1 MPRAPSLMPLL
12 VAAFL
17 AGALSGCDAERYII
31 KDELGEAVESGES
44 VREMRGRV
52 TFAALER
59 APDGSGR
66 LEFLFV
72 YLLGIVDPE
81 GVDAITWRYALFHPD
96 RTELAA
102 EQDVMREAEGLTED
116 GAPITQVLVHSE
128 LPGRRRTLDVPPGR
142 LVDGQTYVLRLTLW
156 YRSEILFEVLV
167 PVVPGA
173 PLVDPVDPAE
183 LPELLN
189 GF

>member
-1 MPRAPSLMPLL
+1 MPRTWSLMPPLL
-12 VAAFL
+12 AALLF
-17 AGALSGCDAERYII
+17 AALPACDVERYII

-52 TFAALER
+52 TLASLDR

-72 YLLGIVDPE
+72 YLLGIVDRE
-81 GVDAITWRYALFHPD
+81 GVQAITWRYALFHPD

-102 EQDVMREAEGLTED
+102 DQDVMREAEGLSET
-116 GAPITQVLVHSE
+116 GAPVTHVLVHSE
-128 LPGRRRTLDVPPGR
+128 LPGRRRVLQIPAGR

-156 YRSEILFEVLV
+156 YRAEILFEVLV
-167 PVVPGA
+167 PVVPGV